1 MHSRNFFIN
10 EIFWNKSKNLTL
22 FVFSNPVYFFGNC
35 LEKQKKPRT
44 NYQSFCRL
52 PNMFKSF
59 FFSDPSLDDFWWF
72 NSKKVNSVV
81 PKNKIDNLCKQLNVT
96 IFPFLTLFWN
106 VETLDKKK
114 KNHTNLNTSRTKKE
128 FQLKLK
134 TFVVIFEKL
143 YVSEI

>member
-44 NYQSFCRL
+44 NYHSFCRL

-59 FFSDPSLDDFWWF
+59 FFSDPSLDDFWCF

-81 PKNKIDNLCKQLNVT
+81 PINKIDTLCKQLNVT

-114 KNHTNLNTSRTKKE
+114 KKSHK
-128 FQLKLK
+128 
-134 TFVVIFEKL
+134 FEYFKNQKR
-143 YVSEI
+143 VSVEIKNICCNFWKALC

>member
-22 FVFSNPVYFFGNC
+22 FVFSNPAYFFGNC

-114 KNHTNLNTSRTKKE
+114 KKSHK
-128 FQLKLK
+128 
-134 TFVVIFEKL
+134 FEYFKNQKR
-143 YVSEI
+143 VSVEIKNICCNFWKALC

>member
-1 MHSRNFFIN
+1 
-10 EIFWNKSKNLTL
+10 
-22 FVFSNPVYFFGNC
+22 
-35 LEKQKKPRT
+35 
-44 NYQSFCRL
+44 
-52 PNMFKSF
+52 MFKSF

-114 KNHTNLNTSRTKKE
+114 KKSHK
-128 FQLKLK
+128 
-134 TFVVIFEKL
+134 FEYFKNQKR
-143 YVSEI
+143 VSVEIKNICCNFWKALC

>member
-106 VETLDKKK
+106 VETRDKKK
-114 KNHTNLNTSRTKKE
+114 KKSHK
-128 FQLKLK
+128 
-134 TFVVIFEKL
+134 FEYFKNQKR
-143 YVSEI
+143 VSVEIKNICCNFWKALC

>member
-114 KNHTNLNTSRTKKE
+114 KKSHK
-128 FQLKLK
+128 
-134 TFVVIFEKL
+134 FEYFKNQKR
-143 YVSEI
+143 VSVEIKNICCNFWKALC

>member
-35 LEKQKKPRT
+35 FEKQKKPRT

-114 KNHTNLNTSRTKKE
+114 KKSHK
-128 FQLKLK
+128 
-134 TFVVIFEKL
+134 FEYFKNQKR
-143 YVSEI
+143 VSVEIKNICCNFWKALC

>member
-1 MHSRNFFIN
+1 
-10 EIFWNKSKNLTL
+10 
-22 FVFSNPVYFFGNC
+22 
-35 LEKQKKPRT
+35 
-44 NYQSFCRL
+44 
-52 PNMFKSF
+52 MFKSF

>member
-10 EIFWNKSKNLTL
+10 EIFWNKSKKLTL
-22 FVFSNPVYFFGNC
+22 FVFSNPVYIFGNC

-114 KNHTNLNTSRTKKE
+114 KKSHK
-128 FQLKLK
+128 
-134 TFVVIFEKL
+134 FEYFKNQKR
-143 YVSEI
+143 VSVEIKNICCNFWKALC